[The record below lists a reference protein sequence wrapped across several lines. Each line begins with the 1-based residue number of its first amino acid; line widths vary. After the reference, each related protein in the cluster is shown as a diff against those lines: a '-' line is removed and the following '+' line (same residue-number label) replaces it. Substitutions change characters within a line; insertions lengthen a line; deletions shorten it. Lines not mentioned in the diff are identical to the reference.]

1 LDNFYATLVIID
13 DEICG
18 MVKRIRKGLDIN
30 PDSLALDIISQVGPG
45 GHFLDQ
51 EHTLINFR
59 KEFYRPNLSNR
70 VTFDE
75 WKNNGSL
82 QAMEIANKKF
92 KTIIENY
99 EAPELPADIDKD
111 LRKYIEKMYGGT
123 SAIS

>member
-1 LDNFYATLVIID
+1 MID